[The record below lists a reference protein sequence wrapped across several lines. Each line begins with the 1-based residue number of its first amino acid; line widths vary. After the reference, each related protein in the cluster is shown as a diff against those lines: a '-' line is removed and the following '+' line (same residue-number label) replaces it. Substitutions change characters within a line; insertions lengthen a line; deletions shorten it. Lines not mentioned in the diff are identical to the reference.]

1 MLIAAELDLE
11 SAASDMLG
19 PLKDYIPAGVPIW
32 AVLGAAAVLLLL
44 VLLILL
50 AIVRRLF
57 RGKRKLQGGPPDPA
71 LFIDLDECPM
81 PADPPGSRRLT
92 VHHQPVRLRFVVLA
106 PMGRDAD
113 VDESA
118 VDKLLDLLLPGLGA
132 VARRDQPMVRIWPAQ
147 ISQSGFTA
155 AFHRHTPKA
164 AQRGEMS
171 RWVLVAGRAQAGRTM
186 LLIGLGLWADQ
197 PNTLDRLTLDPSQ
210 WLDVLRVRQPG

>member
-1 MLIAAELDLE
+1 MPIAELHFE
-11 SAASDMLG
+11 SDSLDWLG
-19 PLKDYIPAGVPIW
+19 PIKDYVPAGVPPW
-32 AVLGAAAVLLLL
+32 AVLAVATVLLLFVLL
-44 VLLILL
+44 VLV

-57 RGKRKLQGGPPDPA
+57 RGKRKSQGGPPDPA
-71 LFIDLDECPM
+71 LFIDLDVCPM

-118 VDKLLDLLLPGLGA
+118 LEKTLDLVLPGLGA
-132 VARRDQPMVRIWPAQ
+132 VSRRDHPLVRVWPPQ

-164 AQRGEMS
+164 AKRGELS

-210 WLDVLRVRQPG
+210 WLDVLRVRQTG